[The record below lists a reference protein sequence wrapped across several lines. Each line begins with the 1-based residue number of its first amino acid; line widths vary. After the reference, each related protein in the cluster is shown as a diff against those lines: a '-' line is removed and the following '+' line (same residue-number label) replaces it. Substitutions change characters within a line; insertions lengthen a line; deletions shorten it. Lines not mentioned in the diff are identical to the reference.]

1 MFQFHKKKPPKPIT
15 LESLV
20 ERLKG
25 LLMDTSQ
32 LNEAVAGLAPVFG
45 QFNADFT
52 KFTADFATFV
62 QNNVPQDTPQQKA
75 DVAAAV
81 IALQNFKSQVANID
95 VQVQALD
102 AAVNAPAAPPP
113 PPPPPPPAPG
123 A

>member
-1 MFQFHKKKPPKPIT
+1 
-15 LESLV
+15 
-20 ERLKG
+20 
-25 LLMDTSQ
+25 MDTTQ

-45 QFNADFT
+45 QFSTDFS
-52 KFTADFATFV
+52 KFAADFATFV
-62 QNNVPQDTPQQKA
+62 QTNVPQDTPQQKQ
-75 DVAAAV
+75 DVANAV

-102 AAVNAPAAPPP
+102 AAVNAPPPP